1 MQPFIFAKN
10 IFSSLFMIWKM
21 QQQCV
26 VNDTDFKCL
35 EIKTTCFQADCRDYK
50 LCRKCDIFL

>member
-1 MQPFIFAKN
+1 MDIAATC
-10 IFSSLFMIWKM
+10 L
-21 QQQCV
+21 

-50 LCRKCDIFL
+50 LYRKCYIFLNSR